1 MLTQIDVV
9 CDNPFFISV
18 LGANPRDSL
27 ILERVTGLGPPD
39 ISLFMGDY
47 ARDGG
52 IYTGRRVMTRN
63 PVLDIKINPNAS
75 LNETVDGWRDI
86 LYKAFVDPL
95 TTGDDVTLIFR
106 DDIKPNRM
114 LTGYTEKF
122 NTEIFEKDT
131 IANIS
136 MICPDPFIRDVAE
149 TEIVPPSGTTGW
161 QQVPFTYAGTAEA
174 GFEVWIDVQAT
185 TTTLTLANNGRTMVL
200 TYPSFQNGDQVYVNT
215 IPGQRKINLIR
226 SGVEYDIL
234 YTLYSESPWLD
245 LHSQQNSLEV
255 YGDAPGNVVAAITKL
270 AYTQLYWG
278 I

>member
-39 ISLFMGDY
+39 ISLFVGDY

-52 IYTGRRVMTRN
+52 IYTGRRAQPRNTVM
-63 PVLDIKINPNAS
+63 DIKINPNAG

-95 TTGDDVTLIFR
+95 TTGDDVTLIFH

-136 MICPDPFIRDVAE
+136 MICPDPFIRDVDV
-149 TEIVPPSGTTGW
+149 TEILPPAGTNGW

-185 TTTLTLANNGRTMVL
+185 TTVLTLANNGRTMVL
-200 TYPSFQNGDQVYVNT
+200 TYPSFQPGDKVYINT
-215 IPGQRKINLIR
+215 IPGQRKINFTR

-245 LHSQQNSLEV
+245 LHSQQNSLEI
-255 YGDAPGNVVAAITKL
+255 YGETPTNVVAAITKL

-278 I
+278 V